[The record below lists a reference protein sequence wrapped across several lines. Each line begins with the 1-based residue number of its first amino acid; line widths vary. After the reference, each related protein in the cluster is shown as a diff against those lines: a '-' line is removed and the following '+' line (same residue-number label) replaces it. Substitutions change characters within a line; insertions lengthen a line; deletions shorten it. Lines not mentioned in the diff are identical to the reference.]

1 MRYTATTG
9 AAGKDPLSLGQLPPA
24 AGWMCTDHGKFR
36 IGHQGR
42 RFYFMIICHMRMDLF
57 CCHTHSLLLHLQ
69 DSEIYAVLLN
79 QIAPDKIHIDLPA
92 LLADPDM
99 VRL

>member
-1 MRYTATTG
+1 
-9 AAGKDPLSLGQLPPA
+9 
-24 AGWMCTDHGKFR
+24 
-36 IGHQGR
+36 
-42 RFYFMIICHMRMDLF
+42 MIICHMRMDLF